1 MNSYEMTGE
10 DVEAASHALFAW
22 MQSQDINSHD
32 AARVL
37 TTCLV
42 AIIHQVAV
50 SIGRRPKDGGRIIT
64 DIIMEA
70 LP

>member
-1 MNSYEMTGE
+1 MNSYEMTGA
-10 DVEAASHALFAW
+10 DVEAASHALLAW
-22 MQSQDINSHD
+22 MESQDIQPQD

-42 AIIHQVAV
+42 AVIHEVAL
-50 SIGRRPKDGGRIIT
+50 K
-64 DIIMEA
+64 A

>member
-1 MNSYEMTGE
+1 MNSYEMSGP
-10 DVEAASHALFAW
+10 DVEAASHALLAW
-22 MQSQDINSHD
+22 METQDINPQD

-42 AIIHQVAV
+42 AVIHEVALTK
-50 SIGRRPKDGGRIIT
+50 GLNAKDGGRIIA
-64 DIIMEA
+64 DIIVES

>member
-1 MNSYEMTGE
+1 MNSYEMNGA
-10 DVEAASHALFAW
+10 DVEAASHALLAW
-22 MQSQDINSHD
+22 CESQEINVHD

-42 AIIHQVAV
+42 AVIHEVALTK
-50 SIGRRPKDGGRIIT
+50 RLNPKDGGRIIT